1 MSTKRVT
8 LDDALDALRKAVAEK
23 GHEYLYGAEYDRC
36 QYVTLAGGEVRPACI
51 VGHALVYLGVP
62 ADLLAQERSSE
73 VAITSAWHE
82 LSESGYEFE
91 ADALSALAAAQ
102 RVQDSSFSGDVE
114 TTSWGAALAAAERFA
129 DAKSGG
135 AS

>member
-23 GHEYLYGAEYDRC
+23 GYEYQYSAEYDHC
-36 QYVTLAGGEVRPACI
+36 QYVTLVEGEARPACI

-62 ADLLAQERSSE
+62 AYQLIPQNQASFHSRSFLNLLSDL
-73 VAITSAWHE
+73 
-82 LSESGYEFE
+82 GYEF
-91 ADALSALAAAQ
+91 DAHVMSAFAAAQ
-102 RVQDSSFSGDVE
+102 RVQDSSFDDGVG
-114 TTSWGAALAAAERFA
+114 TTTWGSALAAAECFA
-129 DAKSGG
+129 DAKSGR